1 MGHPWILAIIV
12 LAIVLIIFG
21 PGKLSQ
27 LGGAV
32 GKSIRDFR
40 KSSAGPDEPN
50 SPRDNGTSSK
60 PGGGPV

>member
-1 MGHPWILAIIV
+1 MGHPWILLIIV

-32 GKSIRDFR
+32 GKSIKDFR
-40 KSSAGPDEPN
+40 KSSSGADEPV
-50 SPRDNGTSSK
+50 SPRDNGSSSK
-60 PGGGPV
+60 PGSGPA